1 MRIWK
6 NLSKDKLGSISLI
19 VIVVTIIVG
28 LFAPFIAPHDPVE
41 VNMKLRY
48 ATPSWEYL
56 LGNDHLGRCILSR
69 LIYGIR
75 PSVLWVLV
83 ALVISVLIGA
93 ILGFMAGYFRG
104 NVDAFIMR
112 ICDVMLSFPVYVM
125 TLAIVGILGVG
136 LENILLA
143 FILMKW
149 AWFAR
154 VIRASV
160 MQYAELEYVKFSK
173 ASGISDIKIIYK
185 HIVPV
190 TFSDIAVISSSS
202 IGSMILQISG
212 LSFLGLGIQAPNAE
226 WGMMLNEARKVMF
239 TRPELMLA
247 PGIAIIIVV
256 SAFNFLSD
264 ALQVALDPK
273 LLTSKNKLQEN
284 LTISKRKLTIS
295 KRKLQEK
302 EVAN

>member
-1 MRIWK
+1 MRVLK
-6 NLSKDKLGSISLI
+6 NLSKDKLAVISIL
-19 VIVVTIIVG
+19 VIVVIIIVG
-28 LFAPFIAPHDPVE
+28 IFAPIFAPHDPNK
-41 VNMKLRY
+41 VNMPLRY
-48 ATPSWEYL
+48 AGFSWEYL

-83 ALVISVLIGA
+83 VLLISVLIGA
-93 ILGFMAGYFRG
+93 ILGFLAGYFRG
-104 NVDAFIMR
+104 TVDAFIMR
-112 ICDVMLSFPVYVM
+112 ACDIMLSFPGYVM
-125 TLAIVGILGVG
+125 ALAIVGILGMG
-136 LENILLA
+136 LENILIA
-143 FILMKW
+143 FILIKW

-154 VIRASV
+154 IIRTSV
-160 MQYAELEYVKFSK
+160 MQYAELDYVKFSK
-173 ASGISDIKIIYK
+173 ASGTNHIKIIYK

-190 TFSDIAVISSSS
+190 TFSDIAVISSSA

-212 LSFLGLGIQAPNAE
+212 FSFLGLGIQAPNAE
-226 WGMMLNEARKVMF
+226 WGMMLNEAREVMF

-247 PGIAIIIVV
+247 PGLAIFIVV

-273 LLTSKNKLQEN
+273 LANSKNMHQEN
-284 LTISKRKLTIS
+284 LPLSKI
-295 KRKLQEK
+295 KLQEK

>member
-1 MRIWK
+1 MRVLK
-6 NLSKDKLGSISLI
+6 NISKDKLAVISLLA
-19 VIVVTIIVG
+19 IVVIIVVG
-28 LFAPFIAPHDPVE
+28 IFAPIFSPHDPNQ
-41 VNMKLRY
+41 VNMTLRY
-48 ATPSWEYL
+48 AGFSWEYL

-83 ALVISVLIGA
+83 VLVISVLIGA
-93 ILGFMAGYFRG
+93 ILGFLAGYFRG
-104 NVDAFIMR
+104 TVDALIMR
-112 ICDVMLSFPVYVM
+112 ACDIMLSFPGYVM
-125 TLAIVGILGVG
+125 ALAIVGILGVG
-136 LENILLA
+136 LENILIA
-143 FILMKW
+143 FILIKW

-154 VIRASV
+154 IIRTSV
-160 MQYAELEYVKFSK
+160 MQYAESDYVKFSK
-173 ASGISDIKIIYK
+173 ASGTKDIKIIYK

-212 LSFLGLGIQAPNAE
+212 FSFLGLGIQAPNAE
-226 WGMMLNEARKVMF
+226 WGMMLNEAREVMF

-247 PGIAIIIVV
+247 PGLAIIIVV

-273 LLTSKNKLQEN
+273 LVNSKNMHQEN
-284 LTISKRKLTIS
+284 VPLSKIM
-295 KRKLQEK
+295 LQEK